1 MNHAG
6 NPMSDTVNQPRAFEI
21 LTAEAVKKRRPPR
34 DWSDDV
40 KARLVAET
48 LVPGANVSSIARS
61 AGVDPSQLYGWR
73 RKALSSGAV
82 TPLPETTGSEVRFAR
97 VEPVASPVVEIV
109 IGGILV
115 RAGDDVSPEHLA
127 KVLRAVRLA

>member
-21 LTAEAVKKRRPPR
+21 LMAEPIKKRRKPR
-34 DWSDDV
+34 DWSDDE

-48 LVPGANVSSIARS
+48 LLPGANVSGIARS

-82 TPLPETTGSEVRFAR
+82 APQTGATGSEVRFAR

-109 IGGILV
+109 IGDILV
-115 RAGDDVSPEHLA
+115 RAGGDVSPEHLA
-127 KVLRAVRLA
+127 KVLRAVRLT

>member
-6 NPMSDTVNQPRAFEI
+6 NPMSDTVSQPRAFEI
-21 LTAEAVKKRRPPR
+21 LTAEPVKKRRKPR
-34 DWSDDV
+34 DWSDDE
-40 KARLVAET
+40 KGRLVADT
-48 LVPGANVSSIARS
+48 LLPGANVSAIARS

-82 TPLPETTGSEVRFAR
+82 TPLPAAGREVRFAR
-97 VEPVASPVVEIV
+97 VEPVASSMIEIV
-109 IGGILV
+109 IGDVVV
-115 RAGDDVSPEHLA
+115 RASGDVAPEHLA

>member
-6 NPMSDTVNQPRAFEI
+6 KPMSDTVNQPRAFEI
-21 LTAEAVKKRRPPR
+21 LTAEPVKKRRPPR

-48 LVPGANVSSIARS
+48 LLPGANVSSIARS

-82 TPLPETTGSEVRFAR
+82 TPLSEVTGSEVRFAR
-97 VEPVASPVVEIV
+97 LNRWQAPWWRSSSAISWFAR
-109 IGGILV
+109 
-115 RAGDDVSPEHLA
+115 RAMLPPNTWRRFCGRFA
-127 KVLRAVRLA
+127 

>member
-21 LTAEAVKKRRPPR
+21 LTAEPVKKRRKPR
-34 DWSDDV
+34 DWSDDE
-40 KARLVAET
+40 KGQLVAET
-48 LVPGANVSSIARS
+48 LLPGANVSAIARS

-97 VEPVASPVVEIV
+97 VDPVASSVVEIV
-109 IGGILV
+109 IGDILV
-115 RAGDDVSPEHLA
+115 RAGGDVAPEHLA

>member
-21 LTAEAVKKRRPPR
+21 LTAEPVKKRRPPR

-48 LVPGANVSSIARS
+48 LVPGANVSAIARS

-82 TPLPETTGSEVRFAR
+82 TPLPEVTGSEVRFAR

-109 IGGILV
+109 IGDILV
-115 RAGDDVSPEHLA
+115 RATNDVAPEHLA
-127 KVLRAVRLA
+127 KVLRAVRLT

>member
-21 LTAEAVKKRRPPR
+21 LTAEPVKKRRKPR
-34 DWSDDV
+34 DWSDDE
-40 KARLVAET
+40 KGQLVAET
-48 LVPGANVSSIARS
+48 LLPGANVSAIARS

-82 TPLPETTGSEVRFAR
+82 RPLPEATGSEVRFAR
-97 VEPVASPVVEIV
+97 VEPVASPMIEIIIGDVV
-109 IGGILV
+109 V
-115 RAGDDVSPEHLA
+115 RASGDVAPEHLA
-127 KVLRAVRLA
+127 KVLRAVRLT